1 MIGPWADYVERSDR
15 EDVEGG
21 GFGDSVWRDF
31 RYAFQGMDYR
41 KGDHKIKRKWCSKNI

>member
-1 MIGPWADYVERSDR
+1 M
-15 EDVEGG
+15 EGLTEKMSKEEVSEIR
-21 GFGDSVWRDF
+21 FWEDF